1 MKTFHILAPLLLTA
15 ICTSAIASTD
25 HSYYVTELSTQQRFD
40 IYNDGQNTYVQS
52 VPGLIVSGATADGD
66 MFIVHGIPGT
76 IRGYLN
82 GKPIT
87 IVRGAPPA
95 IKPVPPDA
103 AVVNAKLKKLTDDLA
118 ALTAKASP
126 QAMTATTG
134 AGSAATTRLAA
145 APVPASTA
153 AGKPDMQATTAATGA
168 GSAAMARPATAPV
181 PAHSMS
187 AKPGINDVVVWT
199 VSPAD
204 RNLRQLIDRYASSV
218 GWVSQW
224 DVDKD
229 ILVNFSDQK
238 PNNFKAAVRYVLA
251 STQFG
256 DLKVKPCFYSNAVV
270 RVVPAT
276 TKCNPNE

>member
-25 HSYYVTELSTQQRFD
+25 HGYYVTELSTQQRFD

-103 AVVNAKLKKLTDDLA
+103 SVVNAKLKKLTDDLA

-126 QAMTATTG
+126 QSMTATTG
-134 AGSAATTRLAA
+134 AGSVATTRL
-145 APVPASTA
+145 
-153 AGKPDMQATTAATGA
+153 ATGA
-168 GSAAMARPATAPV
+168 GSAAVARPTTATV

-204 RNLRQLIDRYASSV
+204 HNLRQLIDRYASSV

-229 ILVNFSDQK
+229 ILVNFSDEK

-270 RVVPAT
+270 RVVPTT

>member
-25 HSYYVTELSTQQRFD
+25 HGYYVTELSTQQRFD

-52 VPGLIVSGATADGD
+52 VPGLVVSGATADGD
-66 MFIVHGIPGT
+66 MFIVHGVPGT

-95 IKPVPPDA
+95 IKPLPPDA
-103 AVVNAKLKKLTDDLA
+103 AVVNAKLKKLTDDLE

-126 QAMTATTG
+126 QATNATTV
-134 AGSAATTRLAA
+134 AGSVT
-145 APVPASTA
+145 
-153 AGKPDMQATTAATGA
+153 
-168 GSAAMARPATAPV
+168 MARPATAPV
-181 PAHSMS
+181 PASTVRG
-187 AKPGINDVVVWT
+187 KPGINDVTLWT
-199 VSPAD
+199 VTPAD
-204 RNLRQLIDRYASSV
+204 QNLRQLIDRYAKTV
-218 GWVSQW
+218 GWTSQW

-229 ILVNFSDQK
+229 ILINFSDQK
-238 PNNFKAAVRYVLA
+238 QNDFKSAVRRVLA
-251 STQFG
+251 STEFG
-256 DLKVKPCFYSNAVV
+256 DLKVKPCFYSNDVV
-270 RVVPAT
+270 RVVPRT